1 MLSNNIAAMASA
13 EIASHKNCAGISDS
27 DRELAAKVVF
37 DELHSWAT
45 RNMPMGATAKVTNA
59 KIEDGL
65 RHVKRRVQAK
75 EIACGIDPL
84 TVLSVISALYSII
97 SKLAEWWN
105 GRGK

>member
-1 MLSNNIAAMASA
+1 MLSKNIAAMASA
-13 EIASHKNCAGISDS
+13 EIASHAMCKNMAAK
-27 DRELAAKVVF
+27 DRDAAAKVVF
-37 DELHSWAT
+37 DELHLWAT